1 MFERVTAEARQVLLL
16 VPRYAVAAGRSEITP
31 ADFAAALAGRPI
43 GNTAGVWTAPPSPEP
58 AEPTNVPG
66 GGTAPNK
73 PTRFNRAARAAL
85 ERSLRVALDETATH
99 LGTEHLLAALVRGGP
114 PDVAAGLGALGATAD
129 AVDALLAGLAGA
141 PGAEGP
147 PEDPRAVNGAG
158 SVLTYTRLTVDAR
171 AVVRQG
177 AALGRAAGRT
187 NVTPVD
193 LATALARYDG
203 GNVARVWAEAPVP
216 PPQPAARISDV
227 AALAGPTEQVLGTAA
242 TIAREAGAAQV
253 GTEHLLVALI
263 RNDHPEVVTLL
274 AGRGGTAQAAAALL
288 ADLAGDPGVEAP
300 PPAARQPWWRA
311 IQGWQV
317 AVALSSLAV
326 VLVIVVVCVLGPIF
340 GP

>member
-1 MFERVTAEARQVLLL
+1 MFERVTAEARQVLAL

-31 ADFAAALAGRPI
+31 ADLAAALAARPI
-43 GNTAGVWTAPPSPEP
+43 GNTAGVWTTPPSSEP
-58 AEPTNVPG
+58 AEPTNVPS

-73 PTRFNRAARAAL
+73 PPRFNRAARAAL
-85 ERSLRVALDETATH
+85 ERSLRVALDEAARH
-99 LGTEHLLAALVRGGP
+99 VGTEHLLAALVRGGP

-129 AVDALLAGLAGA
+129 AVDALLARLAGK

-147 PEDPRAVNGAG
+147 PEDPRAANGAG
-158 SVLTYTRLTVDAR
+158 SALTYTRLTVDAR
-171 AVVRQG
+171 AVVRQS

-193 LATALARYDG
+193 LATALALYGG
-203 GNVARVWAEAPVP
+203 GNVARLWTEASVP
-216 PPQPAARISDV
+216 PPQPAAPINDF

-263 RNDHPEVVTLL
+263 RHDHPEVVTLL
-274 AGRGGTAQAAAALL
+274 AGRGGTAEAAAALI
-288 ADLAGDPGVEAP
+288 AELAGEPGVEAL
-300 PPAARQPWWRA
+300 PPAARRPWWRA
-311 IQGWQV
+311 MPSWQV
-317 AVALSSLAV
+317 NVALSSLAV